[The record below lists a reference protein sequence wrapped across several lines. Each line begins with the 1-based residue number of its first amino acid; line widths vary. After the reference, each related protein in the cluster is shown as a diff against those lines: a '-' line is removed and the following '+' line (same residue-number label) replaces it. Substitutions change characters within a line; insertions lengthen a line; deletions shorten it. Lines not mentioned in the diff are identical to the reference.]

1 MIQRSREWLAGLR
14 DHVEHARRAAGPAG
28 PAGRSAP
35 SPAEGAAERM
45 ILASSLVVW
54 LENEWPTLLAERRAS
69 LPPTADPDPAIVVT
83 TSSVG
88 ISMVDDTLGRP
99 EPLMAS
105 LRGQVV
111 AVTEREYRDW
121 TKAHPDPD
129 HLLHVNH
136 WSWVKTTVPEARRQ
150 EFARHPL
157 AAGEAFWLHRT
168 GTTGCGTERRFCHL
182 WKWNGQAASLIQPFI
197 EESVRRL

>member
-14 DHVEHARRAAGPAG
+14 DHVEHARRTAGPAG
-28 PAGRSAP
+28 PTGRAVPSA
-35 SPAEGAAERM
+35 AERAAERM
-45 ILASSLVVW
+45 ILAASLVVW
-54 LENEWPTLLAERRAS
+54 LENEWPTLLAARCAT
-69 LPPTADPDPAIVVT
+69 LPSGGDPDPAIVIT
-83 TSSVG
+83 TSAEGSAV
-88 ISMVDDTLGRP
+88 VDETLARS

-121 TKAHPDPD
+121 TKGHPDSD

-136 WSWVKTTVPEARRQ
+136 WSWVKTAVPEARRQ

-157 AAGEAFWLHRT
+157 AAGESFWLHRT
-168 GTTGCGTERRFCHL
+168 GTTGCGAERRFCHL

-197 EESVRRL
+197 DEPVRRL